1 MYVLLDSKLI
11 KCEEVLSRFKM
22 LTTHTHTQPNT
33 DKHSDKNTEID

>member
-22 LTTHTHTQPNT
+22 LTTHTHTT
-33 DKHSDKNTEID
+33 KHSRHTDKNTEID

>member
-33 DKHSDKNTEID
+33 ADIQTRTQR